1 MDADAAIDGL
11 RGLVCKGQLES
22 ILVNRM
28 FMSDIMALLQQN
40 RRDLARLNAELMM
53 VRNDRYYAERRWG
66 QIVFDMRKEF
76 ERYACECPEKHCGK
90 NDEYCGWYAKQISE
104 GK

>member
-28 FMSDIMALLQQN
+28 FMSDIMFLLQQN
-40 RRDLARLNAELMM
+40 RRDLARLNAELIM

-66 QIVFDMRKEF
+66 EMLADMRKEF
-76 ERYACECPEKHCGK
+76 KRYACECDEKHCG
-90 NDEYCGWYAKQISE
+90 NDNEYCGWFAKQISE

>member
-11 RGLVCKGQLES
+11 RGLVCKGQLDS

-28 FMSDIMALLQQN
+28 FMSDIMFLLQQN

-66 QIVFDMRKEF
+66 QIVFDMRREF
-76 ERYACECPEKHCGK
+76 GRYACECEKKHCE
-90 NDEYCGWYAKQISE
+90 NDNEYCGWYAKQISE